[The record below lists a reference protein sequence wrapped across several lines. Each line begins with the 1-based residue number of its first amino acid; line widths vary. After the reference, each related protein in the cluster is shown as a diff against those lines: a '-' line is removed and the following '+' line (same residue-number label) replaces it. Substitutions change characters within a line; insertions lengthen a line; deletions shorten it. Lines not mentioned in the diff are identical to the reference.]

1 MSVFIASYFEMQL
14 SHYHF
19 PIVYDVD
26 SLLRQCQPLTSYVVD
41 DGIRPHVRFDTL
53 NSGIFSRWI
62 LECQCRS
69 WFEC

>member
-26 SLLRQCQPLTSYVVD
+26 SLLR
-41 DGIRPHVRFDTL
+41 RL
-53 NSGIFSRWI
+53 NYFVTIY
-62 LECQCRS
+62 C
-69 WFEC
+69 